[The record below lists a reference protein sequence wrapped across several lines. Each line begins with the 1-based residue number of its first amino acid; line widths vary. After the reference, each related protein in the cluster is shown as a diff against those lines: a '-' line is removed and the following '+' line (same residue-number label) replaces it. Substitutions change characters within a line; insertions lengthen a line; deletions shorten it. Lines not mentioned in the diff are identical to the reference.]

1 MNKMKWVPF
10 LIIASLQALAANAFA
25 TTEDPGDVSVY
36 SAGSEAELIEPVY
49 PTYPRSARRRGIE
62 GWVVLGFR
70 INELGETERVIIL
83 DQSIDDIFEKSAISA
98 IEQRRYRPATQNGEP
113 IPQERNSVRLLFNLG
128 RGAEQGVSR
137 QFAVGYGNALDAIVE
152 GDLQD
157 AGERIEKLEGRKTN
171 SLLVEVAYLDYLK
184 GLYWQKKGDPIKALR
199 HYSRSL
205 TISEF
210 LPDEIHV
217 NLLRFAMS
225 LSLEFKHYLD
235 FLELYEELKQ
245 VDSDLAHND
254 DIHRVAQQVEAFLR
268 GDSPFAVGGEI
279 SSQCR
284 TCEREAY
291 FWSHELARPSFLI
304 HEVKGE
310 ITSINLRCGFK
321 VVSLEY
327 EPNMVW
333 TSNKEWGDCN
343 VEVQGTQGTS
353 FKLVEVQ
360 NANSLTGSE

>member
-1 MNKMKWVPF
+1 
-10 LIIASLQALAANAFA
+10 
-25 TTEDPGDVSVY
+25 
-36 SAGSEAELIEPVY
+36 
-49 PTYPRSARRRGIE
+49 
-62 GWVVLGFR
+62 
-70 INELGETERVIIL
+70 
-83 DQSIDDIFEKSAISA
+83 
-98 IEQRRYRPATQNGEP
+98 
-113 IPQERNSVRLLFNLG
+113 
-128 RGAEQGVSR
+128 
-137 QFAVGYGNALDAIVE
+137 
-152 GDLQD
+152 
-157 AGERIEKLEGRKTN
+157 
-171 SLLVEVAYLDYLK
+171 
-184 GLYWQKKGDPIKALR
+184 
-199 HYSRSL
+199 
-205 TISEF
+205 
-210 LPDEIHV
+210 
-217 NLLRFAMS
+217 MS

-245 VDSDLAHND
+245 VDSDLAFND